1 MANNPHNDTNGIH
14 SGHIRLRVL
23 GISYSQIQSGAY
35 ALILAQAD
43 GPYRIPV
50 VVGSAEAQS
59 IAIKME
65 GIIPP
70 RPMTHDL
77 FASLSQAFGIELQDV
92 FIHKFEEGIFSS
104 ELTFIDRTGKEVKL
118 DARTSDAIAIAM
130 RTNSPIWTTPEI
142 LEETGFIMEIKDS
155 GTALPSDE
163 EIEQSLN
170 EPDLEKLSTEELEEM
185 LAECIENEEYE
196 EAARIKGI
204 ISTRKA

>member
-142 LEETGFIMEIKDS
+142 LEETGFIMEIEDS
-155 GTALPSDE
+155 GNDLPSDE

-185 LAECIENEEYE
+185 LAKCIENEEYE

>member
-1 MANNPHNDTNGIH
+1 
-14 SGHIRLRVL
+14 
-23 GISYSQIQSGAY
+23 
-35 ALILAQAD
+35 
-43 GPYRIPV
+43 
-50 VVGSAEAQS
+50 
-59 IAIKME
+59 
-65 GIIPP
+65 
-70 RPMTHDL
+70 MTHDL

-142 LEETGFIMEIKDS
+142 LEETGFIMEIKDA
-155 GTALPSDE
+155 GTVLPSDE

-170 EPDLEKLSTEELEEM
+170 EPDLEKLPTEELEEM
-185 LAECIENEEYE
+185 LAKCIENEEYE

-204 ISTRKA
+204 ISARKA

>member
-1 MANNPHNDTNGIH
+1 M
-14 SGHIRLRVL
+14 
-23 GISYSQIQSGAY
+23 
-35 ALILAQAD
+35 
-43 GPYRIPV
+43 
-50 VVGSAEAQS
+50 
-59 IAIKME
+59 
-65 GIIPP
+65 
-70 RPMTHDL
+70 
-77 FASLSQAFGIELQDV
+77 

-142 LEETGFIMEIKDS
+142 LEETGFIMEIKDA

-185 LAECIENEEYE
+185 LAKCIENEEYE